1 VTNDSGGA
9 WTRFEKFPGVPN
21 VTYVSRLLAS
31 QHNANTV
38 YASFDNHKMGDFKP
52 YLLKSTDNGRTWN
65 SIAGNLPDN
74 GMVLAIA
81 EDPVNQQLLFV
92 GSEFGL
98 FFSLDGGGHW
108 TQLKG
113 GLPTIAVRD
122 LAIQKR
128 EGDLAAATFGRSFYI
143 LDDLSALRGLNAQT
157 LQQPS
162 ALFPVRDALMYIEQR
177 PIGGKHGHLGAMY
190 FEADNPPYGATF
202 TYYLKEKFKTKK
214 EIRQEQEKKEVST
227 AAGSG
232 RVNYPTMDQLR
243 AEAEES
249 APAVYL
255 VVADSSGTPIR
266 RVQATNEAGINRAS
280 WDLRYPPS
288 EVHTPSPQEA
298 DFAEFFQPPTGPLAM
313 PGDYS
318 VTLESRID
326 GKTQQLAGPVRF
338 HVNALGT
345 EQMNEQDR
353 AALVQ
358 FQQKVAHLDRALT
371 GAIHIGNDLNQRMSL
386 IHQSLRDTP
395 GDVSGLVTRADD
407 IENRLRE
414 IMRALRGDEVLR
426 RRQENT
432 PAAINDRINQIEEEE
447 RFSTVRPT
455 QTHVDTYNVAAQ
467 QFGEQLSKL
476 RQLVD
481 VDMKKLEDDMEKAG
495 APWTPGHVPE
505 WNPQ

>member
-1 VTNDSGGA
+1 M
-9 WTRFEKFPGVPN
+9 
-21 VTYVSRLLAS
+21 TYVSRLLAS

-52 YLLKSTDNGRTWN
+52 YLLKSSDNGHTWN
-65 SIAGNLPDN
+65 SIAGNLPDS

-81 EDPVNQQLLFV
+81 EDPVNQQLLFA
-92 GSEFGL
+92 GTEFGL
-98 FFSLDGGGHW
+98 FFSLNGGGHW

-128 EGDLAAATFGRSFYI
+128 EGDLAAATFGRGFYI
-143 LDDLSALRGLNAQT
+143 LDDLSSLRGLNAQT
-157 LQQPS
+157 LQQPG

-177 PIGGKHGHLGAMY
+177 PIGGKHGSFGAMY

-202 TYYLKEKFKTKK
+202 TYYLKEKFKSKK

-227 AAGSG
+227 AGGGG

-243 AEAEES
+243 AEAEEP

-255 VVADSSGTPIR
+255 VVADSSGSPIR

-298 DFAEFFQPPTGPLAM
+298 DFGEFFQPPTGPLAM

-326 GKTQQLAGPVRF
+326 SKTQQLAGPVRF
-338 HVNALGT
+338 HVNTLGT

-353 AALVQ
+353 AALEQ

-371 GAIHIGNDLNQRMSL
+371 GAIHVGNDLNQRMGL
-386 IHQSLRDTP
+386 IRQSLRDTP

-432 PAAINDRINQIEEEE
+432 PAAINDRINQIEDEE

-455 QTHVDTYNVAAQ
+455 QTHIDTYNVAAQ
-467 QFGEQLSKL
+467 QFGKQLSEL